1 MRLAKGD
8 YIAFVDCDDWIDCD
22 MLQVMLDAAVRE
34 NAEAVACDIFLESPG
49 ESLCCRGASAQS
61 VDDPLKAL
69 LLDEIRPE
77 VCAKLFSRSLLKG
90 KLFDEKIKYAE
101 DLLFLYYAFCDC
113 KRAAYVSGTGYHYLQ
128 NSGNSSTT
136 PYITIPR
143 AKSYKVTA
151 KIVSNCKS
159 RGGSLEKAAVHR
171 HIVHTY
177 ALLSRVMRSKNEK
190 LAAEFFPIY
199 KKEIL
204 KYKNQIFCGGE
215 YSFKQKAGTF
225 ALLLGDKV
233 FLKYFANKN

>member
-1 MRLAKGD
+1 MNPKISVIVPVYMAEKYLDKCAESISRQSCRNIEVILVDDGSPDNCPALCDAWAKRDGRFRAVHQKNAGVSAARNTGMRLAKGD

-34 NAEAVACDIFLESPG
+34 NAEAVACDVFLESPG

-113 KRAAYVSGTGYHYLQ
+113 KKAAYVSGVGYHYLQ

-136 PYITIPR
+136 PYITVPR
-143 AKSYKVTA
+143 AK
-151 KIVSNCKS
+151 
-159 RGGSLEKAAVHR
+159 KAIKLR
-171 HIVHTY
+171 Q
-177 ALLSRVMRSKNEK
+177 KNRK
-190 LAAEFFPIY
+190 QLQIAGRFP
-199 KKEIL
+199 
-204 KYKNQIFCGGE
+204 
-215 YSFKQKAGTF
+215 
-225 ALLLGDKV
+225 
-233 FLKYFANKN
+233 